1 MTSLI
6 KAFASTFP
14 SSCEDVELDL
24 PSLFALKP
32 VPVALIPELK
42 EFLQE
47 ENIPA
52 DVVEYLQDVTFI
64 STAQGATTFARLF
77 DDAYNGDDR
86 DRQGRRLKAEMLLIN
101 DKSSSNSIVPL
112 TNLTGTKTTCAL
124 APMPTSIEMVS
135 PAFSYSSLSN
145 DTDYESETMTP
156 ELGSQVFERVVIR
169 GTSKSRS
176 PSLEKEKDQAKGQ
189 GIMLGMGWEGMPV
202 SQR

>member
-6 KAFASTFP
+6 KAFTSTFP
-14 SSCEDVELDL
+14 SSCEDLELDL

-32 VPVALIPELK
+32 VPIALISELK

-52 DVVEYLQDVTFI
+52 DMVEYLQDVIFI
-64 STAQGATTFARLF
+64 STAQGPTTFARLF
-77 DDAYNGDDR
+77 DEGYNGNDR

-101 DKSSSNSIVPL
+101 DKASNNSIVPL
-112 TNLTGTKTTCAL
+112 AHLNGSKDTLV
-124 APMPTSIEMVS
+124 PMPTSIEMVS

-156 ELGSQVFERVVIR
+156 ELGSQVFERVAIR
-169 GTSKSRS
+169 GNSKSRS
-176 PSLEKEKDQAKGQ
+176 PSLEKDQVKGQ
-189 GIMLGMGWEGMPV
+189 MNMLGMGWEGMPV

>member
-32 VPVALIPELK
+32 VPIALIPELK

-64 STAQGATTFARLF
+64 STAQEPTTFARLF
-77 DDAYNGDDR
+77 DDAYNGEDR
-86 DRQGRRLKAEMLLIN
+86 ERQGRRLKAEMLLIN

-112 TNLTGTKTTCAL
+112 ATLTGTKTL

-176 PSLEKEKDQAKGQ
+176 PSLEKDQVKGQ
-189 GIMLGMGWEGMPV
+189 GNMLGMGWEGMPV

>member
-6 KAFASTFP
+6 KAFTSTFP

-32 VPVALIPELK
+32 VPIALIPELK
-42 EFLQE
+42 EFLE
-47 ENIPA
+47 EESIPA

-64 STAQGATTFARLF
+64 STAQGPTTFARLF
-77 DDAYNGDDR
+77 DDAYDGEDR

-112 TNLTGTKTTCAL
+112 ATLTGTKTTCTL

-169 GTSKSRS
+169 GASKSWS
-176 PSLEKEKDQAKGQ
+176 PSLEKDQVKGQ
-189 GIMLGMGWEGMPV
+189 GNMLGMGWEGMSV

>member
-6 KAFASTFP
+6 KAFTSTFP

-32 VPVALIPELK
+32 VPIALIPELK

-52 DVVEYLQDVTFI
+52 DMVEYLQDVTFI
-64 STAQGATTFARLF
+64 STAQEPTTFARLF

-112 TNLTGTKTTCAL
+112 ANLTGTKTTCAL
-124 APMPTSIEMVS
+124 APMATSIELVS

-169 GTSKSRS
+169 RTSKSRS
-176 PSLEKEKDQAKGQ
+176 PSFEKEKDQVKGQ
-189 GIMLGMGWEGMPV
+189 GNMLGMGWEGMPV